1 MDFQTRPT
9 DLPTPDLGM
18 DFGWQPDVY
27 SKFIG
32 NSHYSMDSQ
41 NTGVNDMPD
50 QLNAKPDFAE
60 EMNFKPAMPFA
71 PDYDILGSTMDPSS
85 LWPASMDQPEL
96 PNVPPMQAPIQPSS
110 TLDMQRSSLSCS
122 PLTIAQRRS
131 IAERPRSSMT
141 PPTSTPTSATS
152 YGRALSA
159 QASTPATS
167 VSDSPVSSSPVES
180 EKTRRAR
187 YAANQRH
194 SKAKQARKDS
204 QQSEGAGVADS
215 RAAERKQRHRE
226 KNKVAAA
233 KCRSRQRK
241 QVQTIQEK
249 GSRLEEKNLQLK
261 TMIQELRGE
270 LNSLRSMALDHQE
283 CACPVARYNHDQ
295 AERVVAEY
303 RSACLGQGFGALGRS
318 PEQRGFPVVPVH

>member
-1 MDFQTRPT
+1 MDRP
-9 DLPTPDLGM
+9 DI
-18 DFGWQPDVY
+18 
-27 SKFIG
+27 S
-32 NSHYSMDSQ
+32 SQ
-41 NTGVNDMPD
+41 
-50 QLNAKPDFAE
+50 
-60 EMNFKPAMPFA
+60 
-71 PDYDILGSTMDPSS
+71 
-85 LWPASMDQPEL
+85 
-96 PNVPPMQAPIQPSS
+96 PPMQAPTQPCN
-110 TLDMQRSSLSCS
+110 TLDMHRGSFSRSSLSCS

-131 IAERPRSSMT
+131 IADAPRSSMT
-141 PPTSTPTSATS
+141 PPTSTPASTPS
-152 YGRALSA
+152 YGRPQSA
-159 QASTPATS
+159 QASTPAS
-167 VSDSPVSSSPVES
+167 EISDAAVFSPVES
-180 EKTRRAR
+180 DKTRRAR

-204 QQSEGAGVADS
+204 QQGESSTAADN

-249 GSRLEEKNLQLK
+249 GSRLEEKNLHLK

-283 CACPVARYNHDQ
+283 CNCSVAQYNHNQ

-303 RSACLGQGFGALGRS
+303 RSACLGQGFGGGLARS
-318 PEQRGFPVVPVH
+318 PEQRGFPIA

>member
-1 MDFQTRPT
+1 M
-9 DLPTPDLGM
+9 LA
-18 DFGWQPDVY
+18 
-27 SKFIG
+27 
-32 NSHYSMDSQ
+32 N
-41 NTGVNDMPD
+41 
-50 QLNAKPDFAE
+50 
-60 EMNFKPAMPFA
+60 
-71 PDYDILGSTMDPSS
+71 TMDPSN
-85 LWPASMDQPEL
+85 LWPASMDQPDIF
-96 PNVPPMQAPIQPSS
+96 NAPPVEAPIHSHGS
-110 TLDMQRSSLSCS
+110 LDIHRDSLSCS

-131 IAERPRSSMT
+131 IAEAPRSSMT
-141 PPTSTPTSATS
+141 PPTSTPASAPS
-152 YGRALSA
+152 FGRAPSA
-159 QASTPATS
+159 QVSTPAST
-167 VSDSPVSSSPVES
+167 VDDFPVASSPIES

-204 QQSEGAGVADS
+204 QQSEGTGVADA

-270 LNSLRSMALDHQE
+270 LNALRSMALDHQE

-303 RSACLGQGFGALGRS
+303 RSACLGQGFGGLGRS
-318 PEQRGFPVVPVH
+318 PEQRGFTSH

>member
-1 MDFQTRPT
+1 
-9 DLPTPDLGM
+9 
-18 DFGWQPDVY
+18 
-27 SKFIG
+27 
-32 NSHYSMDSQ
+32 
-41 NTGVNDMPD
+41 
-50 QLNAKPDFAE
+50 
-60 EMNFKPAMPFA
+60 
-71 PDYDILGSTMDPSS
+71 MDPTS
-85 LWPASMDQPEL
+85 LWPASMDRPDLSDQL
-96 PNVPPMQAPIQPSS
+96 PMQAPVKPSN
-110 TLDMQRSSLSCS
+110 TLHMHRGSFSRSSLSCS

-131 IAERPRSSMT
+131 IAEAPRSSMT
-141 PPTSTPTSATS
+141 PPSSTPASISS
-152 YGRALSA
+152 YVRPQSVA
-159 QASTPATS
+159 ASTPAS
-167 VSDSPVSSSPVES
+167 SIGDSAVSASPVES
-180 EKTRRAR
+180 DKTRRAR

-204 QQSEGAGVADS
+204 QQGESSDVADT

-241 QVQTIQEK
+241 QVQTIQDK

-283 CACPVARYNHDQ
+283 CNCPVAQYNHHQ

-303 RSACLGQGFGALGRS
+303 RSACLGQGFGGPSRS
-318 PEQRGFPVVPVH
+318 PEQRGFPAH

>member
-1 MDFQTRPT
+1 
-9 DLPTPDLGM
+9 
-18 DFGWQPDVY
+18 
-27 SKFIG
+27 
-32 NSHYSMDSQ
+32 
-41 NTGVNDMPD
+41 
-50 QLNAKPDFAE
+50 
-60 EMNFKPAMPFA
+60 
-71 PDYDILGSTMDPSS
+71 
-85 LWPASMDQPEL
+85 
-96 PNVPPMQAPIQPSS
+96 
-110 TLDMQRSSLSCS
+110 
-122 PLTIAQRRS
+122 
-131 IAERPRSSMT
+131 MT
-141 PPTSTPTSATS
+141 PPTSTPASVSS
-152 YGRALSA
+152 YGRPLSA
-159 QASTPATS
+159 QASTSATTI
-167 VSDSPVSSSPVES
+167 SDHASSPPVES

-204 QQSEGAGVADS
+204 QQSEGTEVADT

-233 KCRSRQRK
+233 KCRSWQRK

-283 CACPVARYNHDQ
+283 CNCPVARYNHDQ

-303 RSACLGQGFGALGRS
+303 RSACLGQSFGGLGRS
-318 PEQRGFPVVPVH
+318 PEQPGFPIH

>member
-1 MDFQTRPT
+1 MDRPE
-9 DLPTPDLGM
+9 
-18 DFGWQPDVY
+18 
-27 SKFIG
+27 
-32 NSHYSMDSQ
+32 
-41 NTGVNDMPD
+41 MPN
-50 QLNAKPDFAE
+50 QL
-60 EMNFKPAMPFA
+60 
-71 PDYDILGSTMDPSS
+71 
-85 LWPASMDQPEL
+85 
-96 PNVPPMQAPIQPSS
+96 PMQAPIQTYGP
-110 TLDMQRSSLSCS
+110 LDVNRSSLSCS
-122 PLTIAQRRS
+122 PLTIAQGRS
-131 IAERPRSSMT
+131 IAEGSRSFMT
-141 PPTSTPTSATS
+141 PPASTPASAIS
-152 YGRALSA
+152 YERPLST
-159 QASTPATS
+159 QASTPAS
-167 VSDSPVSSSPVES
+167 IPVDSPVSSSPIES

-204 QQSEGAGVADS
+204 QQSEGTGVADA

-241 QVQTIQEK
+241 QVQTIQDK

-303 RSACLGQGFGALGRS
+303 RSACLGQGFGGLGRS
-318 PEQRGFPVVPVH
+318 PEQRGFSAVSAH

>member
-1 MDFQTRPT
+1 
-9 DLPTPDLGM
+9 
-18 DFGWQPDVY
+18 
-27 SKFIG
+27 
-32 NSHYSMDSQ
+32 
-41 NTGVNDMPD
+41 MPN
-50 QLNAKPDFAE
+50 QL
-60 EMNFKPAMPFA
+60 
-71 PDYDILGSTMDPSS
+71 
-85 LWPASMDQPEL
+85 
-96 PNVPPMQAPIQPSS
+96 PMQAPVQTRNNS
-110 TLDMQRSSLSCS
+110 LDMYESSLSCS
-122 PLTIAQRRS
+122 PLT

-141 PPTSTPTSATS
+141 PPTSTPASVLS
-152 YGRALSA
+152 YGRAPSA
-159 QASTPATS
+159 QASTPTS
-167 VSDSPVSSSPVES
+167 MPIDSLISSSPVES

-204 QQSEGAGVADS
+204 QQSEGTGVAEA
-215 RAAERKQRHRE
+215 RTAERKQRHRE

-241 QVQTIQEK
+241 QVQAIQDK
-249 GSRLEEKNLQLK
+249 GIRLEEKNLQLK

-303 RSACLGQGFGALGRS
+303 RSACLGQGFGGRGRS
-318 PEQRGFPVVPVH
+318 PEQRGFPAAPAH

>member
-1 MDFQTRPT
+1 
-9 DLPTPDLGM
+9 M
-18 DFGWQPDVY
+18 DFGWQTDGY
-27 SKFIG
+27 NKFIG
-32 NSHYSMDSQ
+32 NSHYALDTPSTNMH
-41 NTGVNDMPD
+41 GMPNH
-50 QLNAKPDFAE
+50 LNPKPNFGE
-60 EMNFKPAMPFA
+60 ELSFKPATPLTPEFG
-71 PDYDILGSTMDPSS
+71 ILGNTLDPTS
-85 LWPASMDQPEL
+85 LWPASMDQPEMNTAPL
-96 PNVPPMQAPIQPSS
+96 MQARVQPYG
-110 TLDMQRSSLSCS
+110 TLDMNRSSLSCS

-131 IAERPRSSMT
+131 ITERSRSSMT
-141 PPTSTPTSATS
+141 PPTSTPASTAS
-152 YGRALSA
+152 YGRSLSA
-159 QASTPATS
+159 QASTCATTIN
-167 VSDSPVSSSPVES
+167 DSHDSSSPVES

-204 QQSEGAGVADS
+204 QQSEGTDVADT
-215 RAAERKQRHRE
+215 RDAERKQRHRE

-270 LNSLRSMALDHQE
+270 LNSLRSMALDHQD
-283 CACPVARYNHDQ
+283 CNCSVARYNHDQ

-303 RSACLGQGFGALGRS
+303 RSACLGQRFGGLGRS
-318 PEQRGFPVVPVH
+318 SEQRGFPTQ

>member
-1 MDFQTRPT
+1 MYNQSRPKYSIY
-9 DLPTPDLGM
+9 DARLPLTLPR
-18 DFGWQPDVY
+18 
-27 SKFIG
+27 S
-32 NSHYSMDSQ
+32 
-41 NTGVNDMPD
+41 
-50 QLNAKPDFAE
+50 FAE
-60 EMNFKPAMPFA
+60 EISFKPATPFT
-71 PDYDILGSTMDPSS
+71 PDINILGNTMDPTS
-85 LWPASMDQPEL
+85 LWPASMDQPDMSSQS
-96 PNVPPMQAPIQPSS
+96 PMQAPLQPCSS
-110 TLDMQRSSLSCS
+110 RLDMHRNSLSCS
-122 PLTIAQRRS
+122 PLSIAQRRS
-131 IAERPRSSMT
+131 IAERSRSSMT
-141 PPTSTPTSATS
+141 PPTSTPTSAIT
-152 YGRALSA
+152 YERAPSA
-159 QASTPATS
+159 QVSTPATTIS
-167 VSDSPVSSSPVES
+167 ESPTSFSPVES

-204 QQSEGAGVADS
+204 AMGESTSVTDA
-215 RAAERKQRHRE
+215 RAAQRKQRHRE

-241 QVQTIQEK
+241 QVQTIQDK

-303 RSACLGQGFGALGRS
+303 RSACLGQGFGGLGRS
-318 PEQRGFPVVPVH
+318 PGFPTH